1 MHLTYEVYEILTQ
14 WMILMGFYLL
24 GRISNVKKINE
35 ITEETIEYMEL
46 YKEQLLVEKELLSEN
61 QDLILT
67 LKQFQD
73 LNNRLQHALFD
84 ANNRGQ

>member
-61 QDLILT
+61 QVLILT

>member
-1 MHLTYEVYEILTQ
+1 MHLTYEVYEILIH

-24 GRISNVKKINE
+24 GRISNLKKIDE
-35 ITEETIEYMEL
+35 KTSETIEYMEL
-46 YKEQLLVEKELLSEN
+46 YKTQLLVETELIKEN

-84 ANNRGQ
+84 ANTRGK